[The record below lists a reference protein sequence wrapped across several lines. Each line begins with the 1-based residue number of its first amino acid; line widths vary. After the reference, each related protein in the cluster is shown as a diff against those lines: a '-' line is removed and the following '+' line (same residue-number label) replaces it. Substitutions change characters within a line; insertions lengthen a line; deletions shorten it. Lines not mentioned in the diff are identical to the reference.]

1 MASNGGV
8 SQWDP
13 TLSGTPFTLTL
24 PGAIRADS
32 REYTVATLSQVRNLL
47 GWQCM
52 KGLAGPTTKMLIVP
66 CSISSIVQWS
76 ARSQTSGTL
85 PPTAGIAAARGSPV
99 EPHSGAG

>member
-66 CSISSIVQWS
+66 CSISSIV
-76 ARSQTSGTL
+76 AVVGTKPNVRNVAVDGGNSCSPL
-85 PPTAGIAAARGSPV
+85 KSSWAAF
-99 EPHSGAG
+99 